1 MWMLTLPIGRI
12 ENPRDVMYPEILI
25 YTNSKLFKAVNGSIV
40 LTTPVNGFSTE
51 NSKYPRTELREMAD
65 LKNRA
70 FWNTSNGRHVMH
82 FGGSVT
88 ILPASEPRVSIAQ
101 VYCANDDVVQIR
113 TQIRNK
119 TTIIDVTNNGTLI
132 NLLDSN
138 YKLKKRF
145 NISIFIENNV
155 ISVLYNNK
163 TSAVVKLKDSLQQ
176 CYFKVGTYPQYFN
189 SSSSEKAE
197 MTLSNCNVTHVY

>member
-1 MWMLTLPIGRI
+1 MWMLTLPIGKI
-12 ENPRDVMYPEILI
+12 ENPRDVMYPEILS
-25 YTNSKLFKAVNGSIV
+25 YTDSKYFKVVNGSIA
-40 LTTPVNGFSTE
+40 LTTPVNGVSTE

-65 LKNRA
+65 FKTRA

-88 ILPASEPRVSIAQ
+88 ILPTSVPRVSIAQ
-101 VYCANDDVVQIR
+101 VYCENDDVVQIR
-113 TQIRNK
+113 SQIKNK
-119 TTIIDVTNNGTLI
+119 TTTIYVTNNGTLS
-132 NLLDSN
+132 NVLDNN
-138 YKLKKRF
+138 YRLTRKF

-163 TSAVVKLKDSLQQ
+163 TSAVVKLKKSLQQ

-189 SSSSEKAE
+189 ISSNEKAE
-197 MTLSNCNVTHVY
+197 VTLSNCNVTHIY